1 MNAKYK
7 VAGDKGRKHI
17 VFDVGDLV
25 WLHLRKD
32 RFPNLRKSKLM
43 PRAAGPFK
51 VLEKMDDNAYKL
63 KLPAE
68 MGTVSPSFNITDLK
82 PYFGE
87 EDEIASMTTSIQEGE
102 DDEDIPTVDTT
113 VTPTATLPHVPQLQG
128 PLTRA
133 RALQLNYQVLSILG
147 TIPNIHE
154 NMMLPK
160 LDVFMLLKNDGPSM
174 DERDK
179 HWSMIMHGDDG
190 SNRVRIQDDATSE
203 DF

>member
-1 MNAKYK
+1 
-7 VAGDKGRKHI
+7 
-17 VFDVGDLV
+17 
-25 WLHLRKD
+25 LHLRKD
-32 RFPNLRKSKLM
+32 RFPDLRKPKLM
-43 PRAAGPFK
+43 PRAAGPFR
-51 VLEKMDDNAYKL
+51 VLEKMNDNAYKL
-63 KLPAE
+63 ELPAE
-68 MGTVSPSFNITDLK
+68 GTVSPSFNITDLK

-87 EDEIASMTTSIQEGE
+87 EDEIASRTTSIQEGD
-102 DDEDIPTVDTT
+102 DDEDIPTVDRTVAPTT
-113 VTPTATLPHVPQLQG
+113 TLPHIPQFTG

-133 RALQLNYQVLSILG
+133 RARQLNYQVLLFLG

-160 LDVFMLLKNDGPSM
+160 SDVLMLLRNDGPSM

-190 SNRVRIQDDATSE
+190 SNRVRIWDDAASE